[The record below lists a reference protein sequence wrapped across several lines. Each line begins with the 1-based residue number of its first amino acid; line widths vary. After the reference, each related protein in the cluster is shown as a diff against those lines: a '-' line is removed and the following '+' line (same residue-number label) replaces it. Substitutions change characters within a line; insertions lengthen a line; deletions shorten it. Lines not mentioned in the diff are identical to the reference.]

1 MNHLKIFFITLSV
14 NLVSSQDYWETAIYA
29 SDEWRYHI
37 PSEELSENWKSLDF
51 DDNSW
56 QVGIGGFGYGDGDD
70 GTEID
75 PTMSIYLRRT
85 FDIDD
90 LEKLSSAT
98 FTT

>member
-1 MNHLKIFFITLSV
+1 MNNLKIFLITLSV

-37 PSEELSENWKSLDF
+37 PSEELPENWNSLDF

-56 QVGIGGFGYGDGDD
+56 QVGIGGFGYGDDDD

-75 PTMSIYLRRT
+75 PTMSIYLRKT
-85 FDIDD
+85 FHIDD
-90 LEKLSSAT
+90 IEKSI
-98 FTT
+98 F

>member
-1 MNHLKIFFITLSV
+1 M

-37 PSEELSENWKSLDF
+37 PSEELPENWNSLDF

-70 GTEID
+70 GTEL
-75 PTMSIYLRRT
+75 TQLCQ
-85 FDIDD
+85 
-90 LEKLSSAT
+90 
-98 FTT
+98 FTYEELLTSMI